1 MSLTV
6 GRDLRIR
13 VLPSNGVKVR
23 CIHNPIKAQED
34 GSFLLGNLQAGAEPV
49 LAIELEVAK
58 TSETSPQ
65 EKDLLRVSAAWR
77 NQEGEDQHLEDV
89 LKLPIVEDA
98 KWQELSLDPDVKNE
112 VLLQRSARQRQD
124 AMYDLDIGDPQ
135 ATFAS
140 IQKSLCFL
148 QNAEPT
154 PVIENEKKLLNELL
168 ELISKK
174 KFSLSRKVMSA
185 QSFMRARSRKI
196 RDLDGNEDV

>member
-1 MSLTV
+1 M
-6 GRDLRIR
+6 
-13 VLPSNGVKVR
+13 
-23 CIHNPIKAQED
+23 
-34 GSFLLGNLQAGAEPV
+34 
-49 LAIELEVAK
+49 K

-154 PVIENEKKLLNELL
+154 HVIENEKKLLNELL

-196 RDLDGNEDV
+196 RDLEGNEDV